1 MIYELLF
8 SATGRT
14 KKVLDIF
21 GARWDENK
29 VRIDLSDVNFDR
41 EKYNFTADDLVIV
54 ASSVFEGR
62 IPAPAVDKLK
72 KLKGNG
78 AKAILLA
85 VFGNR
90 AVDDAL
96 LEMKDV
102 MVSGG
107 FVPVAAVESS
117 VQHSIMPQVE
127 SSRPDADDKKEIEEF
142 ASRIKAVLA
151 EKAEFK
157 ELAVPG
163 NFPYVEMGGVP
174 FKPKA
179 SKKCIDC
186 GLCAKKCPTGAIPM
200 DNFKITDKDKCITCM
215 RCVEIC
221 PTDARDF
228 PEILLKGAFM
238 VMKAK
243 FERRKPNKLYIA
255 D

>member
-1 MIYELLF
+1 MRKFFATLLALVMVL
-8 SATGRT
+8 SLMVPTAWAAEGDVTILYTNDVHTYINQEVKLEDESKVPGIQYSWIAALKDSLGENVLLVDAGDHAQGTAYGGMDKGKTIIDLMNAAGYDVATMGNHEFDYGM
-14 KKVLDIF
+14 DIF
-21 GARWDENK
+21 LG
-29 VRIDLSDVNFDR
+29 
-41 EKYNFTADDLVIV
+41 
-54 ASSVFEGR
+54 
-62 IPAPAVDKLK
+62 
-72 KLKGNG
+72 
-78 AKAILLA
+78 
-85 VFGNR
+85 
-90 AVDDAL
+90 
-96 LEMKDV
+96 
-102 MVSGG
+102 
-107 FVPVAAVESS
+107 
-117 VQHSIMPQVE
+117 
-127 SSRPDADDKKEIEEF
+127 
-142 ASRIKAVLA
+142 LA

>member
-54 ASSVFEGR
+54 ASSVFAGR

-102 MVSGG
+102 MTDGG

-117 VQHSIMPQVE
+117 VQHSIIPQVE
-127 SSRPDADDKKEIEEF
+127 AHRPDADDKKEIEEF

-163 NFPYVEMGGVP
+163 NFPYVEMGGVS
-174 FKPKA
+174 FKPKV
-179 SKKCIDC
+179 SDKCIDC

-221 PTDARDF
+221 PTDARNL

-238 VMKAK
+238 VMKSK
-243 FERRKPNKLYIA
+243 FEGRKPNKLYIA

>member
-21 GARWDENK
+21 SARWSEDK

-41 EKYNFTADDLVIV
+41 RKYNFTEGDLVIV

-62 IPAPAVDKLK
+62 IPAPAAEKLK

-78 AKAILLA
+78 AKAVLLA

-96 LEMKDV
+96 LEMKDI
-102 MVSGG
+102 MAAGG
-107 FVPVAAVESS
+107 FVPVAAVEAS

-127 SSRPDADDKKEIEEF
+127 ATRPDADDEKEIGEF
-142 ASRIKAVLA
+142 ASRIKSALA
-151 EKAEFK
+151 QKAEFGD
-157 ELAVPG
+157 LAVPG
-163 NFPYVEMGGVP
+163 NFPYVEMGGIP

-186 GLCAKKCPTGAIPM
+186 GLCAKKCPTGAIPA
-200 DNFKITDKDKCITCM
+200 DNYKITDKDKCITCM

-238 VMKAK
+238 VMKSK
-243 FERRKPNKLYIA
+243 FAGRKPNKLYIA
-255 D
+255 E